1 MHLHLR
7 RSSQQVLLRLSFQTT
22 RTNQVHFEKFEKAGI
37 VGLSL
42 GQHKKKIRHSAP
54 RCSYR
59 IDSTIFF
66 VPGKTLPSIKPI
78 LDQ

>member
-22 RTNQVHFEKFEKAGI
+22 RTNQVHFAKFEKVGI

-42 GQHKKKIRHSAP
+42 GQHKKKYATRLPDVVIVLILRLLLFPVKH
-54 RCSYR
+54 YR
-59 IDSTIFF
+59 
-66 VPGKTLPSIKPI
+66 P
-78 LDQ
+78 